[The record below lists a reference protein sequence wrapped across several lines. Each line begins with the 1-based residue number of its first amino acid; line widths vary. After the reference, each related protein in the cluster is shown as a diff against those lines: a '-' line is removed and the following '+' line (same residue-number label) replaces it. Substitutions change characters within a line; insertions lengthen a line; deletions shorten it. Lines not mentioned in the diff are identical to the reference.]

1 MISMSKPP
9 HKFFERTINND
20 LIDLRNHLESIQDDL
35 LSNPEKYGISREITS
50 QLDKNKGAITQL
62 GSYYNIFNKELF
74 GHDGLRD
81 IHHDLREAV
90 KEACIYYGIDYESQN
105 YYFNGWF
112 NYDFGSQSGN
122 NPSPLDHP
130 ENFHDHMGGEGAP
143 VFHGYYCVNAEPSS
157 TYYMI
162 DGVTLFENVNKNN
175 RLIVSETGHPHGIG
189 NWDWE
194 GPRITIAYD
203 IAPTGDSSIGKNWIK
218 L

>member
-81 IHHDLREAV
+81 IHHD
-90 KEACIYYGIDYESQN
+90 
-105 YYFNGWF
+105 
-112 NYDFGSQSGN
+112 
-122 NPSPLDHP
+122 
-130 ENFHDHMGGEGAP
+130 
-143 VFHGYYCVNAEPSS
+143 
-157 TYYMI
+157 
-162 DGVTLFENVNKNN
+162 
-175 RLIVSETGHPHGIG
+175 
-189 NWDWE
+189 
-194 GPRITIAYD
+194 
-203 IAPTGDSSIGKNWIK
+203 
-218 L
+218 